1 MAYALYAE
9 HPKGSSKSK
18 VFESALGYNQF
29 NVSDL
34 ISKVKEGMDINTI
47 KMLSSDSF
55 GQRIAIDM
63 PITGQDG

>member
-1 MAYALYAE
+1 M
-9 HPKGSSKSK
+9 HCTQNIRKGVVNQKF
-18 VFESALGYNQF
+18 FESVLGYNQF